1 MMAQTAPQSSWTK
14 RIEPWL
20 LLAPMLI
27 VLATVT
33 AWPLART
40 AYLSFMHASLDAG
53 DVPRFIGFGNYLA
66 LMKDGDWW
74 HAARNTAF
82 FAATSVTLE
91 TLAGVGIALLID
103 SQIKGRGALRAVM
116 LIPWAIPTVVSAQMW
131 QWMLHDQYGV
141 VNALLI
147 KLGFISH
154 GIAWTAGAGTAM
166 AAIIAVDVWQTT
178 PFMVLLILA
187 GLQIIPRDFY
197 EAAKVDGAPGW
208 AQFFYITLPL
218 LWPTLAVAILFRL
231 LDAVRMFDLA
241 YVLSSKSRETAT
253 ISIYARQQLV
263 DFQDVGYGSAV
274 AMLVF
279 LMISLVAAVYVQVT
293 KIRLISE

>member
-1 MMAQTAPQSSWTK
+1 MAETATQSSWAK
-14 RIEPWL
+14 RVEPWL

-33 AWPLART
+33 VWPLART

-53 DVPRFIGFGNYLA
+53 DLPRFIGFGNYLA

-74 HAARNTAF
+74 HAVRNTAF
-82 FAATSVTLE
+82 FAVISVTLE
-91 TLAGVGIALLID
+91 TLAGVAIALLID

-187 GLQIIPRDFY
+187 GLQIIPRDLY

-279 LMISLVAAVYVQVT
+279 VMISLVAAVYIQIT